1 VKLIFSVEYQMNILL
16 NGKKNPAADSAG
28 FLGKALIMS

>member
-1 VKLIFSVEYQMNILL
+1 MNILL
-16 NGKKNPAADSAG
+16 NGKKNPAVDLAG

>member
-1 VKLIFSVEYQMNILL
+1 MNILL